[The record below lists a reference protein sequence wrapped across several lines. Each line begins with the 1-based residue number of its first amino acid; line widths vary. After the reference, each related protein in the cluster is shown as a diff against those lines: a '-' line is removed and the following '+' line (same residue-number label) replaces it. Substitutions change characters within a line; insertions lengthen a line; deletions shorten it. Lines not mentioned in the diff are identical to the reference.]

1 MVRDMAEQLYRHCIH
16 LLYIVASVAVTLFSA
31 ACSSPQYRREL
42 LAADSLSMSSPQ
54 KAITLLDS
62 MSSEM
67 KSAPKHEQMYYELLR
82 IKAADKAYINHQSDS
97 TVINLVDYYENGGD
111 ARLLPEA
118 YYYAGSVYRDL
129 NDAPR
134 AIEYYQKA
142 EHTLEGS
149 NNYRLLSNINAQ
161 KGFLYNN
168 QYLYKE
174 AQQAHFKAYRYDC
187 LLKDT
192 VNIVYSLIS
201 LASTYMD
208 IDKIDSSIVYFQ
220 KAASLARKINNKE
233 IIGDAN
239 AQMASLYMR
248 RKDYNT
254 ALKLLSQNLYDTANI
269 DKSPNYSMAVR
280 IYMQTKQYDSAY
292 IYSMRL
298 LDVGTIYAKQ
308 TASKSLAKIYM
319 MKRDYANADKYMER
333 FNSCTDSI
341 LKITASESVARMN
354 SLYNYNLRE
363 KENLELKAKSASRLN
378 VILIFTLVFIIALLG
393 AGAYF
398 IRLRQKRKKIIEK
411 FRQMRKKMFEQ
422 SEAYIKENE
431 AKIAKLEM
439 LLESTSNENK
449 ALADKIEQ
457 QKAELIFANETAKRK
472 QTSNEESRAR
482 LADTDIYK
490 TMIQHIKA
498 NKVLHVEEWKAL
510 DIAINTEIEGFKQKI
525 YEYHDISIHEYRICM
540 LIRLNV
546 QVKDM
551 ATLLSL
557 SESGISKARKRLH
570 AKLFENEGTAKDF
583 DDFINS
589 L

>member
-1 MVRDMAEQLYRHCIH
+1 MAEQLYRHCIH

-97 TVINLVDYYENGGD
+97 TVLNLVDYYENGGD
-111 ARLLPEA
+111 AHLLPEA
-118 YYYAGSVYRDL
+118 YYYAGCVYRDL

-142 EHTLEGS
+142 DDELKGS
-149 NNYRLLSNINAQ
+149 KNYRLLSNINAQ
-161 KGFLYNN
+161 KGFLFKG
-168 QYLYKE
+168 QYLYEE
-174 AQQAHFKAYRYDC
+174 ARQAHFKAYRYDC

-192 VNIVYSLIS
+192 VNIIYSLRDI
-201 LASTYMD
+201 AGTY
-208 IDKIDSSIVYFQ
+208 KYKNNTDSSLTYLNKALILATKIKDTRLMNDIKTSIANIYIQ
-220 KAASLARKINNKE
+220 K
-233 IIGDAN
+233 
-239 AQMASLYMR
+239 
-248 RKDYNT
+248 KD
-254 ALKLLSQNLYDTANI
+254 YDTALNLLRPSLADSASIEKSFFYNI
-269 DKSPNYSMAVR
+269 TVG

-298 LDVGTIYAKQ
+298 LDIGTIYAKQ
-308 TASKSLAKIYM
+308 TASESLANIYIM
-319 MKRDYANADKYMER
+319 RGDYANAAKYIQLTR
-333 FNSCTDSI
+333 LHIDSI
-341 LKITASESVARMN
+341 FKITATESVARMN

-363 KENLELKAKSASRLN
+363 KENLELKAENASQLN

-393 AGAYF
+393 AGAYI

-411 FRQMRKKMFEQ
+411 FKQMRKELFEQ

-431 AKIAKLEM
+431 AKIAELET
-439 LLESTSNENK
+439 LLESTNYENK
-449 ALADKIEQ
+449 VLTAKIEQ

-472 QTSNEESRAR
+472 QKINEAAKDR
-482 LADTDIYK
+482 LINTDIYK
-490 TMIQHIKA
+490 TIIQRAKA
-498 NKVLHVEEWKAL
+498 GKVLHVDEWDTL
-510 DIAINTEIEGFKQKI
+510 DQTINAEIENFKQRLKGF
-525 YEYHDISIHEYRICM
+525 HDISTREYRLCM
-540 LIRLNV
+540 LIRLDIS
-546 QVKDM
+546 VKDM
-551 ATLLSL
+551 AALLCL
-557 SESGISKARKRLH
+557 TASGISKARKRLQE
-570 AKLFENEGTAKDF
+570 KIFENEGTLKDF
-583 DDFINS
+583 DTFIKS